1 MTKKDEGV
9 AIKFY
14 APEQLRNEFKAEC
27 IRRGKG
33 MGSVLEEFMRRFIEA
48 PDLFLDANQPEET
61 IAQLIQENPNWQ
73 ALATN
78 SYITLQRLDDLAKGA
93 YPTNRELLWLARM
106 LHNQDGTPRSPN
118 ELKKIRDRTF
128 PEDHPGRIAAAELD
142 LSEELPSSDRVETPY

>member
-1 MTKKDEGV
+1 MTKKEEGV

-61 IAQLIQENPNWQ
+61 IAQLIRENRNRE

-78 SYITLQRLDDLAKGA
+78 SYIFLQRLDDLAKGA
-93 YPTNRELLWLARM
+93 YPTNQELLWLAQI
-106 LHNQDGTPRSPN
+106 LPNPDGTPRSLN
-118 ELKKIRDRTF
+118 ELKKIRDRSF
-128 PEDHPGRIAAAELD
+128 PKNHPERIAETELD
-142 LSEELPSSDRVETPY
+142 LSEEFSSSDSVETPD